1 MKLNNKK
8 VTKLEGDASERKFYR
23 SKNSIIIF
31 SKKNK
36 KKNLLIYDAINRIL
50 NSSGI
55 NAPRLLKNNYKKNLI
70 EVNDL
75 GDITLLKFLKNRKN
89 KKKIFMKVLDLLF
102 KVQKIKKFYNKDF
115 TGKKYKMVKYSK
127 DKLLSETYL
136 FNDWYLPRKLSKKK
150 LIEFKKRFKNIFLRL
165 SKEIK
170 LPNDVFVH
178 RDFHVSNIM
187 LKQKKFHLID
197 NQDAVIGNPA
207 YDLASLIDDVRLKTS
222 NNFKEEMFN
231 HFLKKYLNRDLKK
244 FENDFLIL
252 SVLRNFKILGIFSR
266 LAKRDNKR
274 KYLNYI
280 PYTWNLIKYRSKD
293 QKVFDE
299 LRSILKNK
307 KII

>member
-8 VTKLEGDASERKFYR
+8 VTKLEGDASERKYYR

-55 NAPRLLKNNYKKNLI
+55 NAPKLLKNNYKKNFI

-75 GDITLLKFLKNRKN
+75 GNTTLLKLLKNRKN
-89 KKKIFMKVLDLLF
+89 KKKIFMGVLDLLS
-102 KVQKIKKFYNKDF
+102 KVQEINKFYSKDF
-115 TGKKYKMVKYSK
+115 TGRKYKMVRYTK
-127 DKLLSETYL
+127 DKLLREAYL
-136 FNDWYLPRKLSKKK
+136 FNEWYLPRKLRKKK
-150 LIEFKKRFKNIFLRL
+150 LNKFKKRFKKIFLRL
-165 SKEIK
+165 SKAIK

-197 NQDAVIGNPA
+197 SQDAVIGNPA

-222 NNFKEEMFN
+222 NNLKKDIFN
-231 HFLKKYLNRDLKK
+231 SFFKKYLNRDFKK

-266 LAKRDNKR
+266 LAKRDKKNR
-274 KYLNYI
+274 YLKYI
-280 PYTWNLIKYRSKD
+280 PYTWNLIKLRAKD
-293 QKVFDE
+293 GKVFGD
-299 LRSILKNK
+299 LRLILKNK
-307 KII
+307 TII

>member
-8 VTKLEGDASERKFYR
+8 VTKLEGDASERKYYR

-55 NAPRLLKNNYKKNLI
+55 NAPKLLKNNYKKNFI

-75 GDITLLKFLKNRKN
+75 GNTTLLKLLKNRKN
-89 KKKIFMKVLDLLF
+89 KKKIFMGVLDLLS
-102 KVQKIKKFYNKDF
+102 KVQEINKFYSKDF
-115 TGKKYKMVKYSK
+115 TGRKYKMVRYTK
-127 DKLLSETYL
+127 DKLLREAYL
-136 FNDWYLPRKLSKKK
+136 FNEWYLPRKLRKKK
-150 LIEFKKRFKNIFLRL
+150 LDKFKKRFKKIFLRL
-165 SKEIK
+165 SKAIK
-170 LPNDVFVH
+170 LPDDVFVH

-197 NQDAVIGNPA
+197 SQDAVIGNPA
-207 YDLASLIDDVRLKTS
+207 YALASLIDDVRLKTS
-222 NNFKEEMFN
+222 NSLKEEMFN
-231 HFLKKYLNRDLKK
+231 HFTKKYLNRDLKK

-266 LAKRDNKR
+266 LAKRDDKN
-274 KYLNYI
+274 KYLKYI
-280 PYTWNLIKYRSKD
+280 PYTWSLIKLRTKNG
-293 QKVFDE
+293 KVFDE
-299 LRSILKNK
+299 LRFILNNNK
-307 KII
+307 FI

>member
-1 MKLNNKK
+1 MRLNKKK

-36 KKNLLIYDAINRIL
+36 KKNLLIYDAINKIL
-50 NSSGI
+50 NSGGI

-75 GDITLLKFLKNRKN
+75 GDVTLLKLLKNRKN

-115 TGKKYKMVKYSK
+115 TGRKYKMARYSK
-127 DKLLSETYL
+127 GKLLREAYL
-136 FNDWYLPRKLSKKK
+136 FIEWYLPRKLRKKK
-150 LIEFKKRFKNIFLRL
+150 INQFKKRFKKIFLRL
-165 SKEIK
+165 SKAIK
-170 LPNDVFVH
+170 LPDNVFVH

-197 NQDAVIGNPA
+197 SQDAVIGNPA

-222 NNFKEEMFN
+222 NSLKEEMFN
-231 HFLKKYLNRDLKK
+231 HFTKKYLNKDLKK

-266 LAKRDNKR
+266 LAKRDNKNR
-274 KYLNYI
+274 YLKYI
-280 PYTWNLIKYRSKD
+280 PYTWSLIKLRTKNR
-293 QKVFDE
+293 KVFDE
-299 LRSILKNK
+299 LRLILNNNK
-307 KII
+307 LI

>member
-1 MKLNNKK
+1 MRFNNKK
-8 VTKLEGDASERKFYR
+8 VIKLEGDASERKFYR

-50 NSSGI
+50 NSGGI
-55 NAPRLLKNNYKKNLI
+55 CAPRLLKNNYKKNLI

-75 GDITLLKFLKNRKN
+75 GDVTLLKLLKNRKN
-89 KKKIFMKVLDLLF
+89 KKKIFIKVLDLLF

-115 TGKKYKMVKYSK
+115 TGRKYKMARYSK
-127 DKLLSETYL
+127 DKLLREAYL
-136 FNDWYLPRKLSKKK
+136 FNEWYLPRKISKKK
-150 LIEFKKRFKNIFLRL
+150 LNRFKKKFKNIFLRL
-165 SKEIK
+165 SKAIK
-170 LPNDVFVH
+170 LPDNVFVH

-197 NQDAVIGNPA
+197 SQDAVIGNPA

-222 NNFKEEMFN
+222 NSLKKEIFN
-231 HFLKKYLNRDLKK
+231 YFTKKYLNTDLKK

-266 LAKRDNKR
+266 LAKRDDKN
-274 KYLNYI
+274 KYLKYI
-280 PYTWNLIKYRSKD
+280 PYTWSLIKLRTKNG
-293 QKVFDE
+293 KVFDE
-299 LRSILKNK
+299 LRFILNNNK
-307 KII
+307 FI

>member
-8 VTKLEGDASERKFYR
+8 VTKLEGDASERKYYR

-55 NAPRLLKNNYKKNLI
+55 NAPKLLKNNYKKNFI

-75 GDITLLKFLKNRKN
+75 GNTTLLKLLKNRKN
-89 KKKIFMKVLDLLF
+89 KKKIFMGVLDLLS
-102 KVQKIKKFYNKDF
+102 KVQEINKFYSKDF
-115 TGKKYKMVKYSK
+115 TGGKYKMVRYTK
-127 DKLLSETYL
+127 DKLLREAYL
-136 FNDWYLPRKLSKKK
+136 FNEWYLPRKLRKKK
-150 LIEFKKRFKNIFLRL
+150 LNKFKKKFKKIFLRL
-165 SKEIK
+165 SKAIK
-170 LPNDVFVH
+170 LPDDVFVH

-197 NQDAVIGNPA
+197 SQDAVIGNPA
-207 YDLASLIDDVRLKTS
+207 YDLASLIDDVRFKTS
-222 NNFKEEMFN
+222 NNLKKDMFN
-231 HFLKKYLNRDLKK
+231 SFLKKYLNRDFKK

-266 LAKRDNKR
+266 LAKRDNKNR
-274 KYLNYI
+274 YLKYI
-280 PYTWNLIKYRSKD
+280 PYTWNLIKLRAKD
-293 QKVFDE
+293 GKVFDD
-299 LRSILKNK
+299 LRLILKNK
-307 KII
+307 TII